1 MICLPPQ
8 ECFSPG
14 WIFKKKKKIVN
25 IHFSCLLW
33 AFRASGVVGSD
44 GYSVFIGMYHIVHFV
59 HS

>member
-1 MICLPPQ
+1 MDLLK
-8 ECFSPG
+8 
-14 WIFKKKKKIVN
+14 KKKKKIVT

-44 GYSVFIGMYHIVHFV
+44 GYSVFLGMYHIVHFV